1 MQFIR
6 PGTQF
11 DFVGKRKLAAIIST
25 LLVVASMVLFF
36 VKGPN
41 WGIDFTGGTEI
52 ELHFEKPTSIDEVR
66 SAVGQLGLASDTIQQ
81 VGDQQKSAYIIRIQ
95 DTTFGTERLRGEVE
109 NALEARFGA
118 EWIQESSFD
127 AQVGA
132 RLRVRYAGASLDKAT
147 ISEALVGV
155 PGAAVGESPD
165 ENVVEINLP
174 GMTSELGRTIE
185 TVFPERGLQMDRVDA
200 VGPKVGGELRQK
212 AFLSLF
218 AALVLVLV
226 YVGFRFDLA
235 FAPGAIIALFH
246 DVAIVVGVF
255 VLFGV
260 EFNLSII
267 GALLTIIGYSLND
280 TIIIYDRIREN
291 MRRYRRGET
300 LQLINDAVNET
311 LGRTL
316 STNFSTIMAVA
327 AFIFLGGP
335 VIQTFAV
342 AMVLGVF
349 VGTYS
354 TIYVASPTILV
365 MEDLRPYISKVFA
378 PLMERVNAEPAPSTL
393 EAEKVAS
400 AAPAELPGALVP
412 TTPAPPAP
420 TGPAVEAEPVAELSE
435 SAKRR
440 LERKRLREASSRSG
454 GDV

>member
-11 DFVGKRKLAAIIST
+11 DFVGKRKLAAIVST

-52 ELHFEKPTSIDEVR
+52 ELHFEKSTSIDEVR

-95 DTTFGTERLRGEVE
+95 DTTFGTERLRTEVE
-109 NALEARFGA
+109 NALEGRFGA

-132 RLRVRYAGASLDKAT
+132 RLRVRYGGASLDKAT

-174 GMTSELGRTIE
+174 GMTAELGRTIE
-185 TVFPERGLQMDRVDA
+185 AVFPERGLQIDRVDA
-200 VGPKVGGELRQK
+200 VGPKVGGELRTK

-354 TIYVASPTILV
+354 TIYVASPTILI

-378 PLMERVNAEPAPSTL
+378 PLIERVDGDSLPATQPAEKSVPADSGVASVEPA
-393 EAEKVAS
+393 
-400 AAPAELPGALVP
+400 ALVP
-412 TTPAPPAP
+412 ATPPAP
-420 TGPAVEAEPVAELSE
+420 AAPEPEPTPELSE

-440 LERKRLREASSRSG
+440 LERKRLREAASRSG
-454 GDV
+454 GEV